1 MYPNLV
7 EMNPTQVDTLRY
19 LVDQKRPAIP
29 FYVCTIK
36 SASTVEGCSRM
47 VNIIT
52 PSRSRM
58 FLHLYMLTITS
69 SERSFASYNLQY
81 FNRKFTKKYIS
92 KNMQLPDNDFLVS
105 YSERHGVKVRIFQ
118 GKGKFDG
125 AVITTNWSAVVRKSK
140 MKAND
145 IFVFW
150 FRIRARGGL
159 KLYVRKLEK

>member
-7 EMNPTQVDTLRY
+7 EMNPTQVETLRY

-36 SASTVEGCSRM
+36 SASSVEGSSSRM
-47 VNIIT
+47 VNNYSI
-52 PSRSRM
+52 SRM

-81 FNRKFTKKYIS
+81 FNRKFTQQYIS
-92 KNMQLPDNDFLVS
+92 TNMQLPDNDFLVS

-118 GKGKFDG
+118 GKGKCDG

>member
-7 EMNPTQVDTLRY
+7 EMNPTQVETLRF
-19 LVDQKRPAIP
+19 LVDQKRPEIL

-36 SASTVEGCSRM
+36 SASTVEGSSRM
-47 VNIIT
+47 VNNYSI
-52 PSRSRM
+52 SRM

-81 FNRKFTKKYIS
+81 FNRKFTQQYIS
-92 KNMQLPDNDFLVS
+92 TNMQLPDNDFLVS

>member
-1 MYPNLV
+1 
-7 EMNPTQVDTLRY
+7 
-19 LVDQKRPAIP
+19 
-29 FYVCTIK
+29 
-36 SASTVEGCSRM
+36 
-47 VNIIT
+47 
-52 PSRSRM
+52 
-58 FLHLYMLTITS
+58 MLTITS